1 MTLWLVGMMGTG
13 KSSAGRL
20 AAERLGVEFVDVDEA
35 VALEMGMT
43 IPELW
48 DRLGEGEFRRIET
61 AMIDRVAGTEAVV
74 STGGGAVLAAVNRR
88 RMRDT
93 GRVVWLRATPSVLE
107 RRLETAGDRPLISG
121 HPERTNT
128 ITRLLEERSRAYED
142 AADYEIDTSP
152 VSVEEVAMRIEQLW
166 TL

>member
-1 MTLWLVGMMGTG
+1 MMGTG
-13 KSSAGRL
+13 KTSAGRL
-20 AAERLGVEFVDVDEA
+20 ASERLSVEFVDVDDA
-35 VALEMGMT
+35 VAIEAGLA

-48 DRLGEGEFRRIET
+48 DRLGEAEFRRIET
-61 AMIDRVAGTEAVV
+61 AVIKQVAGTEAVV
-74 STGGGAVLAAVNRR
+74 STGGGAVLGAANRR

-93 GRVVWLRATPSVLE
+93 GRVVWLRAAPAVIE
-107 RRLETAGDRPLISG
+107 HRLEDSGDRPLLTG
-121 HPERTNT
+121 DPDRTAR

-152 VSVEEVAMRIEQLW
+152 MSVEEVAMRIEQLW

>member
-13 KSSAGRL
+13 RTGAGRL
-20 AAERLGVEFVDVDEA
+20 AAERLGVEFVDVDDA
-35 VALEMGMT
+35 VATEAGSS
-43 IPELW
+43 ISELW
-48 DRLGEGEFRRIET
+48 ARLGEAGFRRLET
-61 AMIDRVAGTEAVV
+61 AVINRVAGTEAVV
-74 STGGGAVLAAVNRR
+74 STGGGAVLAVANRR

-93 GRVVWLRATPSVLE
+93 GRVVWLRAEPEVLE
-107 RRLETAGDRPLISG
+107 RRLANAGDRPLLAEPDWTG
-121 HPERTNT
+121 R

-152 VSVEEVAMRIEQLW
+152 MSVEEVAMRIEQLW

>member
-35 VALEMGMT
+35 VASEVGMA
-43 IPELW
+43 ISELW
-48 DRLGEGEFRRIET
+48 ERLGEGEFRRIET
-61 AMIDRVAGTEAVV
+61 AMIEQVAGTEAVV
-74 STGGGAVLAAVNRR
+74 STGGGAVLAAANRR

-93 GRVVWLRATPSVLE
+93 GRVVWLRATPAVLDG
-107 RRLETAGDRPLISG
+107 RLDDAGDRPLLGGDSD
-121 HPERTNT
+121 RTNT

-152 VSVEEVAMRIEQLW
+152 MSVEEVAMRIEQLW

>member
-13 KSSAGRL
+13 KTGAGRL
-20 AAERLGVEFVDVDEA
+20 AAERLGVEFVDVDDA
-35 VALEMGMT
+35 VATEAGSS

-48 DRLGEGEFRRIET
+48 ARLGEAGFRRLET
-61 AMIDRVAGTEAVV
+61 AVINRVAGTEAVV
-74 STGGGAVLAAVNRR
+74 STGGGALLAVANRR

-93 GRVVWLRATPSVLE
+93 GRVVWLRAEPGVLE
-107 RRLETAGDRPLISG
+107 RRLANAGDRPLLAG
-121 HPERTNT
+121 EPDRTAR
-128 ITRLLEERSRAYED
+128 ITRLLEERARAYED

-152 VSVEEVAMRIEQLW
+152 MSVEEVAMRIEQLW

>member
-1 MTLWLVGMMGTG
+1 MGAG
-13 KSSAGRL
+13 KTSAGRL
-20 AAERLGVEFVDVDEA
+20 AAERLGGIRRRRRCVAMEA
-35 VALEMGMT
+35 GSS

-48 DRLGEGEFRRIET
+48 DRLGKGVSKFR
-61 AMIDRVAGTEAVV
+61 DRRDQAVAGTEAVV
-74 STGGGAVLAAVNRR
+74 STGGGAVLDVANRR

-93 GRVVWLRATPSVLE
+93 GRVVWLRATPAVLE
-107 RRLETAGDRPLISG
+107 RRLETPRPTPSAGDPD
-121 HPERTNT
+121 RTAT

-152 VSVEEVAMRIEQLW
+152 MSVEEVAMRIEQLW

>member
-35 VALEMGMT
+35 VALDAGMA

-48 DRLGEGEFRRIET
+48 ERLGEGEFRRIET
-61 AMIDRVAGTEAVV
+61 AMIEQVAGTEAVV
-74 STGGGAVLAAVNRR
+74 STGGGAVLAAANRR

-93 GRVVWLRATPSVLE
+93 GRVVWLRATPAVLE
-107 RRLETAGDRPLISG
+107 SRLDDAGDRPLLGGDSD
-121 HPERTNT
+121 RTNT

-152 VSVEEVAMRIEQLW
+152 ISVEEVAMRIEQLW

>member
-13 KSSAGRL
+13 RTGAGRL
-20 AAERLGVEFVDVDEA
+20 AAERLGVEFVDVDDA
-35 VALEMGMT
+35 VATEAGSS

-48 DRLGEGEFRRIET
+48 ARLGEAGFRRLET
-61 AMIDRVAGTEAVV
+61 AVINRVAGTEAVV
-74 STGGGAVLAAVNRR
+74 STGGGAVLAVANRR

-93 GRVVWLRATPSVLE
+93 GRVVWLRAEPEVLE
-107 RRLETAGDRPLISG
+107 RRLANAGDRPLLAE
-121 HPERTNT
+121 PDRTGR

-152 VSVEEVAMRIEQLW
+152 MSVEEVAMRIEQLW